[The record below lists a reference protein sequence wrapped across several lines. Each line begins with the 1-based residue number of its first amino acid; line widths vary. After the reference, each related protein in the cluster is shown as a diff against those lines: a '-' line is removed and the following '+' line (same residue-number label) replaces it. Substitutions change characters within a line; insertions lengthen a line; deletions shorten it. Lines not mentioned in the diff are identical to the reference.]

1 MMIRLDSWDFMG
13 FIWFYGMRMG
23 LVPENDEKC
32 MEKTIPST
40 GGKRPFLGV

>member
-1 MMIRLDSWDFMG
+1 MGYFMG

-40 GGKRPFLGV
+40 GGKRPSKCHKLI